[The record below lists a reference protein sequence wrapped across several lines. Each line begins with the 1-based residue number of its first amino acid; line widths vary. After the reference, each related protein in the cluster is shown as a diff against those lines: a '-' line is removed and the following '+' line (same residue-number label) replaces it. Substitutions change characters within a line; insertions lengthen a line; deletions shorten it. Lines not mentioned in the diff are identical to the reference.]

1 MYSFSFYYKELL
13 KLLISLQNKSLLFMV
28 KKLLVLITL
37 FYLTNNFCQTKNATI
52 VVNARAQK
60 DKILVR
66 WAINNPIEWQRAHK
80 KGFVVNRFTIKRD
93 GKVLDVPEKV
103 ILTPKPLVPAK
114 LEKWM
119 EIIQKDNNAAIIAQ
133 SIYGE
138 SFSVTDAKEGKI
150 SKILN
155 IANELDQRYTFALYA
170 ADMNFEASQL
180 AGWGLVDS
188 NIKPN
193 EIYAYQVTVF
203 QTPKVQNASYVVGLK
218 DFEPLPIIS
227 DFSAIPDDKKVMLSW
242 DYDTYKSIYS
252 SFMIEKSY
260 DGVDFSPISK
270 TNLVNLNSNS
280 NKPSKTMFYGDTI
293 ASNDK
298 TYYYRLFGISPFG
311 EKGQVTKP
319 ISIKGITSLEAAPRI
334 ANYQIQK
341 DNSADIFWE
350 YDAAAEVNIE
360 SFEVLVADK
369 DNGKYKIAAEKLAP
383 SIRKINYKN
392 LEPSNYFKVAVI
404 GRNNKRLTSL
414 SMLVQ
419 PIDSIAP
426 RIPYGLEGKI
436 DSLGIVKLKWQPN
449 LEKDLIGYRIL
460 RANNDK
466 EEFVD
471 IYNKPFNRTEF
482 KDKVSLTMSN
492 KYVYYRLVSE
502 DIRHNMSK
510 PSEILVLEKPD
521 RIAPAAP
528 IFKDYDSKNGKVS
541 LNWIRSY
548 SDDIN
553 YYSLKRRVKDQDKW
567 EELLQ
572 VYDTIKHEYVDNN
585 VEKNKVY
592 QYSIQAKDKSGLW
605 SSTENS
611 IITVQVQDF
620 TPTKIITDLL
630 GVVDRENKKITL
642 TWAYKNKEKDNVLGA
657 SIYKNTV
664 GQPPTLWRELPSKVT
679 ALVDNNLKINSEY
692 EYHINLTLKSNLPA
706 KAESIIV
713 KY

>member
-1 MYSFSFYYKELL
+1 MLR
-13 KLLISLQNKSLLFMV
+13 KLLLLF
-28 KKLLVLITL
+28 L
-37 FYLTNNFCQTKNATI
+37 FFNISYNFCQSKKPS
-52 VVNARAQK
+52 VVVTARAQQ

-80 KGFVVNRFTIKRD
+80 KGFVINRFTIKRD
-93 GKVLDVPEKV
+93 GKVLDVPEKNV
-103 ILTPKPLVPAK
+103 LTPKPLVPAK

-119 EIIQKDNNAAIIAQ
+119 DIIQKDNNAAIVAQ
-133 SIYGE
+133 AIYGE
-138 SFSVTDAKEGKI
+138 SFTVTDAKEGKL

-155 IANELDQRYTFALYA
+155 VANELDQRYTFALYG
-170 ADMNFEASQL
+170 ADMNFEAAQL

-188 NIKPN
+188 NVKLN

-203 QTPKVQNASYVVGLK
+203 QTPKVANSSFVVGLK
-218 DFEPLPIIS
+218 DFELLPIIS
-227 DFSAIPDDKKVMLSW
+227 DFTAIPDDKKVMLSW
-242 DYDTYKSIYS
+242 DYDTYKNIYS
-252 SFMIEKSY
+252 SFMIEKST
-260 DGVDFSPISK
+260 DGIDYQPISK
-270 TNLVNLNSNS
+270 TNLVNLNSNED
-280 NKPSKTMFYGDTI
+280 KPSKSMFYGDTI

-298 TYYYRLFGISPFG
+298 TYYYRLFGISSFG

-319 ISIKGITSLEAAPRI
+319 ITVKGTTALESAPRM
-334 ANYQIQK
+334 ANYQILN
-341 DNSADIFWE
+341 DNSADIIWE
-350 YDAAAEVNIE
+350 YDVAAEVDIA

-383 SIRKINYKN
+383 NIRKINYKN

-404 GRNNKRLTSL
+404 ARNNKRLTSL

-426 RIPYGLEGKI
+426 NVPYGLEGKI
-436 DSLGIVKLKWQPN
+436 DSLGVVRLKWQPN

-471 IYNKPFNRTEF
+471 IYNKPFEKLEF

-492 KYVYYRLVSE
+492 RYVYYRLVSE

-521 RIAPAAP
+521 KIAPAAP
-528 IFKDYDSKNGKVS
+528 IFKDYDSKNGKVI

-553 YYSLKRRVKDQDKW
+553 YHSLKRKLNGQDKW

-572 VYDTIKHEYVDNN
+572 VYDTIQQQYVDSKA
-585 VEKNKVY
+585 EKNKVY
-592 QYSIQAKDKSGLW
+592 QYLIQAKDKSGLW
-605 SSTENS
+605 SKIENS

-620 TPTKIITDLL
+620 TPVKLINNLL
-630 GVVDRENKKITL
+630 GAVDREKNTITL
-642 TWAYKNKEKDNVLGA
+642 TWDFKNKEKDKISTISV
-657 SIYKNTV
+657 YKNLV
-664 GQPPTLWRELPSKVT
+664 GQPPMLWRELPNT
-679 ALVDNNLKINSEY
+679 ANNLIDNNLKINSEY
-692 EYHINLTLKSNLPA
+692 EYHISLTLKSNLPA
-706 KAESIIV
+706 KTESIIV

>member
-1 MYSFSFYYKELL
+1 ML
-13 KLLISLQNKSLLFMV
+13 
-28 KKLLVLITL
+28 KKLLLFLLSFIFLSSYSQSKKITV
-37 FYLTNNFCQTKNATI
+37 
-52 VVNARAQK
+52 VVNARAQQ

-93 GKVLDVPEKV
+93 GKILEAPEKT

-119 EIIQKDNNAAIIAQ
+119 DIIQKDNNAAIIAQ

-138 SFSVTDAKEGKI
+138 SFSVTDAKEGKL

-155 IANELDQRYTFALYA
+155 VANELDQRYTFALYG

-188 NIKPN
+188 SVKPN

-203 QTPKVQNASYVVGLK
+203 QTPKVANSSFVVGLK

-227 DFSAIPDDKKVMLSW
+227 DFTAIPDDKKVMLSW
-242 DYDTYKSIYS
+242 DYDTYKNIYS
-252 SFMIEKSY
+252 SFMIEKSS
-260 DGVDFSPISK
+260 DGVDYQPVSK
-270 TNLVNLNSNS
+270 TNLVNLNN
-280 NKPSKTMFYGDTI
+280 NQDKPSKSMFYGDTI

-298 TYYYRLFGISPFG
+298 TYYYRLFGISSFG

-319 ISIKGITSLEAAPRI
+319 VTVKGMTSLETAPRMS
-334 ANYQIQK
+334 NYQILNN
-341 DNSADIFWE
+341 NSVDVMWE
-350 YDAAAEVNIE
+350 YDQAAEVNIE

-369 DNGKYKIAAEKLAP
+369 DSGKYKIAAEKLAP
-383 SIRKINYKN
+383 NIRKINYKN

-426 RIPYGLEGKI
+426 NIPYGLYGKI
-436 DSLGIVKLKWQPN
+436 DSLGIAKINWQPN
-449 LEKDLIGYRIL
+449 LEKDFLGYRIL

-471 IYNKPFNRTEF
+471 IYNKPFTKTEF

-492 KYVYYRLVSE
+492 RNVYYRIVSE

-510 PSEILVLEKPD
+510 PSDILVLDKPD
-521 RIAPAAP
+521 KIAPAAP
-528 IFKDYDSKNGKVS
+528 IFKDYNSKNGKVT

-548 SDDIN
+548 SEDVD
-553 YYSLKRRVKDQDKW
+553 YHVLKRRINGQKDF
-567 EELLQ
+567 EEILRIN
-572 VYDTIKHEYVDNN
+572 DTIQQEFND
-585 VEKNKVY
+585 NKVENNKIY
-592 QYSIQAKDKSGLW
+592 QYLIQARDKSGLL
-605 SSTENS
+605 SSQENS
-611 IITVQVQDF
+611 IITVQIQDF
-620 TPTKIITDLL
+620 TPAKIINNFIGLT
-630 GVVDRENKKITL
+630 DRENKKITL
-642 TWAYKNKEKDNVLGA
+642 TWDFKNKDVEKISTI
-657 SIYKNTV
+657 SIYKNLV
-664 GQPPTLWRELPSKVT
+664 GQPPILWRELPNKSNM
-679 ALVDNNLKINSEY
+679 LVDNDLKINSEY
-692 EYHINLTLKSNLPA
+692 QYHISLTLKSNLPA
-706 KAESIIV
+706 KTESIIV